1 MISVIELTTQSDNP
15 RLEPKEVDA
24 LFNLFCQMHD
34 HTASRPA
41 VPVWWERAKYST
53 DITKMN

>member
-1 MISVIELTTQSDNP
+1 MINVIELATISDNP

-24 LFNLFCQMHD
+24 LFNLFSQMHD

-41 VPVWWERAKYST
+41 VPVWWERAKYPT
-53 DITKMN
+53 NIEKMN

>member
-1 MISVIELTTQSDNP
+1 MIWVIELTTSSANP
-15 RLEPKEVDA
+15 HLEPKEVEA
-24 LFNLFCQMHD
+24 LFNLFYQMHD

-41 VPVWWERAKYST
+41 IPVWWERAKYST

>member
-1 MISVIELTTQSDNP
+1 MFSVIELATRSTNP
-15 RLEPKEVDA
+15 RLEPQEVEA
-24 LFNLFCQMHD
+24 LFNLFRQLHD

-53 DITKMN
+53 DITKSN